1 MKNVKNSLS
10 FQNIF
15 KRETKLASYIIVCMT
30 IVVISLS
37 YAMFFKVEGNSNN
50 QEVVAGEFKFTYS
63 NGTTITNANNAKC
76 FLPYTADE
84 ASLVVTECSY
94 QLNVQNTSA
103 LKANYTLSLVAQ
115 AGNALEATKLKV
127 ILKKQNGTAMDVVSG
142 YPKKVSEL
150 TNNVLVTESLEPNE
164 TVVYSVQLYFDDT
177 SFIDGDASKAINYKI
192 VGSGLVDEANQDVT
206 TVPKATDT
214 ITTLVS
220 GADTSS
226 TDVYTVPNK
235 TSDTCTYTL
244 AYDGTSDNNLR
255 YVGKNPCNYVKIDN
269 EFWRIIGVMNN
280 IDDGTGKKET
290 RVKLIRNEDIGEY
303 SWDSINTVYTP
314 TNTNQS
320 DERLGGN
327 TVNVNDGM
335 GVNEWSQA
343 DLMKLLNPGYES
355 ESVGGSLY
363 YNNSSGSCY
372 AGSDNGITGCVFRGS
387 GLKTNLKNLIGNTL
401 WHTGTNGTNGW
412 TSASNGLAS
421 HFYSYERSN
430 NNGKICKYDGNIHSY
445 CSDPFARTTTWQGKI
460 GLMYPSDYGYAT
472 SGGTSMNRASCLDKE
487 LSNWSAAS
495 DCYNNDWLYFQRDQ
509 WTLSPVANSS
519 SAVNVFSVIPNG
531 SVDGDDS
538 YASDTNLVYP
548 SVYLISKT
556 SILGGEGTLEN
567 PYEIG

>member
-127 ILKKQNGTAMDVVSG
+127 ILKKQNGTTMDVVSG

-164 TVVYSVQLYFDDT
+164 TVVYSVQLYFDDAT
-177 SFIDGDASKAINYKI
+177 FVDGDTSKAINYKI
-192 VGSGLVDEANQDVT
+192 VGSGLVDEENQDINTVI
-206 TVPKATDT
+206 VPKATET
-214 ITTLVS
+214 ITNLVT
-220 GADTSS
+220 GADSS
-226 TDVYTVPNK
+226 SNDVYTVPDK
-235 TSDTCTYTL
+235 TSDSCTYTL

-269 EFWRIIGVMNN
+269 EIWRIIGLMNN

-290 RVKLIRNEDIGEY
+290 RIKLIRNESIGTY
-303 SWDSINTVYTP
+303 SWDSSESSIN
-314 TNTNQS
+314 NGS
-320 DERLGGN
+320 
-327 TVNVNDGM
+327 

-363 YNNSSGSCY
+363 YNNSSGNCY
-372 AGSDNGITGCVFRGS
+372 SSLNNATTACDFTSS
-387 GLKTNLKNLIGNTL
+387 GLKTNLKNLVGNTL
-401 WHTGTNGTNGW
+401 WNTGTNGTNGYN
-412 TSASNGLAS
+412 SASNGLAS
-421 HFYSYERSN
+421 HFYSYERSS
-430 NNGKICKYDGNIHSY
+430 NNGKICTSGTSCNDTVT
-445 CSDPFARTTTWQGKI
+445 RTTTWNGKI

-472 SGGTSMNRASCLDKE
+472 SGGTSTNRASCLATA
-487 LSNWSAAS
+487 LYNWYS
-495 DCYNNDWLYFQRDQ
+495 DCYNNDWLSDSNHYQ
-509 WTLSPVANSS
+509 WTVSPFAYSSVAVGVFGVGRAGNVYSS
-519 SAVNVFSVIPNG
+519 NARVAGVVR
-531 SVDGDDS
+531 
-538 YASDTNLVYP
+538 P

-556 SILGGEGTLEN
+556 SILGGEGTKSN

>member
-127 ILKKQNGTAMDVVSG
+127 ILKKQNGTTMNVVSG

-150 TNNVLVTESLEPNE
+150 TNNVLVTESLEPKE

-177 SFIDGDASKAINYKI
+177 SFIDGDTSKAINYKI

-206 TVPKATDT
+206 TVPKATET

-220 GADTSS
+220 GANTSS
-226 TDVYTVPNK
+226 TDVYTVPDK

-244 AYDGTSDNNLR
+244 AYDGTTDNNLR
-255 YVGKNPCNYVKIDN
+255 YVGANPCNYVKVDN
-269 EFWRIIGVMNN
+269 EIWRIIGVMNN

-290 RVKLIRNEDIGEY
+290 RIKLIRNESIGEY
-303 SWDSINTVYTP
+303 SWDS
-314 TNTNQS
+314 S
-320 DERLGGN
+320 ESS
-327 TVNVNDGM
+327 VNYGY
-335 GVNEWSQA
+335 GINEWSQA

-355 ESVGGSLY
+355 ERVRGSLY
-363 YNNSSGSCY
+363 YNNSSGNCY
-372 AGSDNGITGCVFRGS
+372 SSRNNGTTACDFTTTGI
-387 GLKTNLKNLIGNTL
+387 KTNLKKLVGNTL
-401 WHTGTNGTNGW
+401 WHTGTNGTNSY

-421 HFYSYERSN
+421 HFYSYERSS
-430 NNGKICKYDGNIHSY
+430 NNGKICTSGDY
-445 CSDPFARTTTWQGKI
+445 CNDTVTRTTTWNGKI

-472 SGGTSMNRASCLDKE
+472 GGGSTSNRTSCLNKE
-487 LSNWSAAS
+487 LFSWDSSSYS
-495 DCYNNDWLYFQRDQ
+495 DCKNNDWLYNSSSWQ
-509 WTLSPVANSS
+509 WTLSPRADSFDARNVFAVS
-519 SAVNVFSVIPNG
+519 SAGIVRHYSAYG
-531 SVDGDDS
+531 Q
-538 YASDTNLVYP
+538 YAVRP
-548 SVYLISKT
+548 SVYLLSET

-567 PYEIG
+567 PYTIG

>member
-177 SFIDGDASKAINYKI
+177 SFIDGDTSKAINYKI

-206 TVPKATDT
+206 TVPPATET

-220 GADTSS
+220 GANTSS

-235 TSDTCTYTL
+235 TSDSCTYTL
-244 AYDGTSDNNLR
+244 AYDGTTDNNLR

-290 RVKLIRNEDIGEY
+290 RIKLIRNESIGNY
-303 SWDSINTVYTP
+303 SWDS
-314 TNTNQS
+314 S
-320 DERLGGN
+320 ESS
-327 TVNVNDGM
+327 VNGAY

-343 DLMKLLNPGYES
+343 DLMKLLNSGYES

-363 YNNSSGSCY
+363 YNNSSGKCY
-372 AGSDNGITGCVFRGS
+372 SSGNNGTEACDFTTT
-387 GLKTNLKNLIGNTL
+387 GLKTNLKNLVGNTL
-401 WHTGTNGTNGW
+401 WHTGTNGTSSY
-412 TSASNGLAS
+412 TSASNGLTS
-421 HFYSYERSN
+421 HFYSYERSS
-430 NNGKICKYDGNIHSY
+430 NNGKICTSGDY
-445 CSDPFARTTTWQGKI
+445 CNDTVTRTTTWNGKI
-460 GLMYPSDYGYAT
+460 GLMYTSDYGYAT
-472 SGGTSMNRASCLDKE
+472 SGGSTSNRTSCLNRE
-487 LSNWSAAS
+487 LYHWDGSSYS
-495 DCYNNDWLYFQRDQ
+495 DCKNNDWLYNTSNWQ
-509 WTLSPVANSS
+509 WTVSPSAASAYDYVVFRVGDSGGVGGLNAS
-519 SAVNVFSVIPNG
+519 SAG
-531 SVDGDDS
+531 
-538 YASDTNLVYP
+538 LVRP

>member
-115 AGNALEATKLKV
+115 DGNALEATKLKV

-177 SFIDGDASKAINYKI
+177 SFIDGDTSKAINYKI

-206 TVPKATDT
+206 TVPKSTATET

-220 GADTSS
+220 GANKSS
-226 TDVYTVPNK
+226 TDVYTVPDK
-235 TSDTCTYTL
+235 TSDSCTYTL
-244 AYDGTSDNNLR
+244 AYDGTIDNNLR
-255 YVGKNPCNYVKIDN
+255 YVGANPCNYVKVDN
-269 EFWRIIGVMNN
+269 EIWRIIGVMNN
-280 IDDGTGKKET
+280 IDDGTGKKES
-290 RVKLIRNEDIGEY
+290 RIKLIRNESIGTY
-303 SWDSINTVYTP
+303 SWDTSE
-314 TNTNQS
+314 S
-320 DERLGGN
+320 S
-327 TVNVNDGM
+327 VNSGY

-363 YNNSSGSCY
+363 YNNSSGNCY
-372 AGSDNGITGCVFRGS
+372 SSNNNGTKACDFTTTGI
-387 GLKTNLKNLIGNTL
+387 KTNLKSLIGDTL
-401 WHTGTNGTNGW
+401 WNTGTNGTNDY
-412 TSASNGLAS
+412 TSSSNGLVS
-421 HFYSYERSN
+421 HFYSYERSSN
-430 NNGKICKYDGNIHSY
+430 TGKICTSGTY
-445 CSDPFARTTTWQGKI
+445 CNDTVERTTIWQGKL

-472 SGGTSMNRASCLDKE
+472 GGGSTSNRTSCLNKE
-487 LSNWSAAS
+487 LYNWDISSYS
-495 DCYNNDWLYFQRDQ
+495 DCKNNDWLYNSSNWQ
-509 WTLSPVANSS
+509 WTLSPRADSS
-519 SAVNVFSVIPNG
+519 GADIVFDVYTAG
-531 SVDGDDS
+531 YVFDS
-538 YASDTNLVYP
+538 YAYNSGAVRP
-548 SVYLISKT
+548 SVYLLSET
-556 SILGGEGTLEN
+556 SIVSGEGTPED
-567 PYEIG
+567 PYQIG